1 MSFVMDSPICRFHIC
16 KDVDPVDI
24 CTNVNEDKRRCSL
37 MWLSKKA
44 HMRRKQKNI
53 VRTKV
58 EVCRPNYLSWHI
70 IFKFNYFSI
79 FLKML
84 LASEDGDL
92 SAHSIFHFHIIIFED
107 PHVFH

>member
-37 MWLSKKA
+37 MRLSKKA
-44 HMRRKQKNI
+44 NMRRRQKQTHCTHKSQ
-53 VRTKV
+53 
-58 EVCRPNYLSWHI
+58 NYLSWDI
-70 IFKFNYFSI
+70 IFKFNYFSF
-79 FLKML
+79 FLKLL

-92 SAHSIFHFHIIIFED
+92 SAHSIFDFHIIIFED